1 VGAEHNVKPPMAPFA
16 FAGEDDTALAD
27 ADVMLKDH
35 HMLQQCVWLQWLEL
49 S

>member
-1 VGAEHNVKPPMAPFA
+1 MAPTA
-16 FAGEDDTALAD
+16 FAGEDDTATALAD